1 MRKELKGAVVEK
13 ISGYLN
19 QYPHFYLVDVESLD
33 AENTMA
39 LRRICNKNEVKPLSE
54 KSTLPSLTAR

>member
-33 AENTMA
+33 AENT
-39 LRRICNKNEVKPLSE
+39 
-54 KSTLPSLTAR
+54 T